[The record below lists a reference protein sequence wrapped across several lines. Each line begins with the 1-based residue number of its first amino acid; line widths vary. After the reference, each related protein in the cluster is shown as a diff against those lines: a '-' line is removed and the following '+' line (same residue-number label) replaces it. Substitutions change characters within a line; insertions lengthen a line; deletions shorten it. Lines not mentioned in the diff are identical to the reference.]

1 MRRGDRGAGTLLVA
15 GVVLVAMV
23 ITAVGLLVGGL
34 AVAQRGAANAA
45 DLAALSGAAEHTKGQ
60 DSCAAA
66 RRIAAQNGAALA
78 TCKVSGDGLDF
89 VVSVTVER
97 ELRLPLGLSPTV
109 RASAEAGRLEPA
121 G

>member
-1 MRRGDRGAGTLLVA
+1 MKRGEQGSGTLLVA

-45 DLAALSGAAEHTKGQ
+45 DLAALSGAAEHAKGQ

-66 RRIAAQNGAALA
+66 RRIAAQNGAALS

-109 RASAEAGRLEPA
+109 RASAEAGRLEPV